1 VSTNVEGRGSTAR
14 FDSRFEVRLRGSRFD
29 CEFRAST
36 ASFEVPVSTS
46 RFEFD
51 SDLDLAPGPS
61 V

>member
-1 VSTNVEGRGSTAR
+1 VSTNVQGRGSTAR
-14 FDSRFEVRLRGSRFD
+14 FEVRLRVSSFD
-29 CEFRAST
+29 CEFRGST

-51 SDLDLAPGPS
+51 PDLDLAPGPS